1 MMNLLGLSLIGGA
14 LALDTTAVLQSL
26 ISQPII
32 AGSFLGWLSNDLVAG
47 LKMGFILQLLW
58 LSELPVGAARVP
70 EGNLGSMIGILL
82 MFQLKTFQT
91 EYFYVL
97 ILIGVFYALFFS
109 AVGQGTTT
117 LLRRWNVH
125 ILDRA
130 MRGIE
135 AGQTSIISKMNL
147 AALLIHWVV
156 YSMLILGSVI
166 IGVYIFRP
174 LLNIIP
180 ASWNNV
186 ARLVETAV
194 LGCGAGFSFTLF
206 NEKKLTWWVV
216 AGIVAGIILYWFI

>member
-1 MMNLLGLSLIGGA
+1 MMNLLGLSLIGGV

-32 AGSFLGWLSNDLVAG
+32 AGSLLGWLSNDLVAG

-70 EGNLGSMIGILL
+70 EGNLGSMIGIVL
-82 MFQLKTFQT
+82 MFQLKAFQAQ
-91 EYFYVL
+91 YFYVL

-109 AVGQGTTT
+109 AVGQRATT
-117 LLRRWNVH
+117 LLRQWNVH

-135 AGQTSIISKMNL
+135 AGQISIISKMNL
-147 AALLIHWVV
+147 AALVIHWLV
-156 YSMLILGSVI
+156 YSIFILGSVI
-166 IGVYIFRP
+166 IGVYVFRP
-174 LLNIIP
+174 LLGILP
-180 ASWNNV
+180 AGWNEM
-186 ARLVETAV
+186 ARLVELAV

-206 NEKKLTWWVV
+206 NEKKLAWWVV
-216 AGIVAGIILYWFI
+216 TGIVAGIIFYWFL